1 MQIAAL
7 LKEIP
12 AILREVAL
20 APALRTAALLILPYA
35 GVCIGLDV
43 ASRYGD
49 VTGQALPVQFFL
61 SQDHGF
67 GEYLE
72 YSLLLAVAAML
83 FLMWRRDRSPIYLV
97 NAVLFVYLAADDAF
111 EFHEQ
116 FGFWIAPAL
125 ARILPA
131 NLPMAPH
138 YFGEPLLFLGVCLA
152 WLVALGFALRSS
164 KPRPVVNSLILMGCI
179 FMMAFFGIIVDAA
192 TDWGPHTVA
201 RTDIDAFVE
210 DGGEFVMIIVSF
222 LCTTAMYDIEKRRAK
237 ALKDSGVAA
246 ELPLAA

>member
-7 LKEIP
+7 IKEIP
-12 AILREVAL
+12 SILREVIL

-35 GVCIGLDV
+35 GVCVGLDV

-72 YSLLLAVAAML
+72 YSLLMAVAAML

-97 NAVLFVYLAADDAF
+97 NAILFVYLTADDVF

-125 ARILPA
+125 AKILPA

-138 YFGEPLLFLGVCLA
+138 YFGEPLLFAGVCLA
-152 WLVALGFALRSS
+152 WLVAFGFALRAS
-164 KPRPVVNSLILMGCI
+164 KPRPVVNSMILMGCI

-201 RTDIDAFVE
+201 RTDIDAFIE

-237 ALKDSGVAA
+237 ALRDSDVAA